1 MDKRARERDKDK
13 GLPPSKRKA
22 KGKLVEG
29 QITTDQIQGPG
40 PAPPPP
46 TPTESTPTCKL
57 LTQKTGQV
65 PICFIRF
72 ACGAQLARRQA
83 PSNGTDYQQR
93 SNLTLKAETPL

>member
-13 GLPPSKRKA
+13 GLPSSKRRA

-46 TPTESTPTCKL
+46 TPTESTPTYRPRLHRKL
-57 LTQKTGQV
+57 DADDGV
-65 PICFIRF
+65 G
-72 ACGAQLARRQA
+72 ACVAVTR
-83 PSNGTDYQQR
+83 
-93 SNLTLKAETPL
+93 NLTDTPACPGAGGLS